1 MPHPPP
7 TAGLMSSLWPGP
19 KDGGG
24 LHLRSLERQFP
35 GGLRVDTCG
44 YVPAKR
50 DLVDRVFY
58 TDAFSFVVH
67 GTGSYTSGGRTWRV
81 RAPCVLTQRSDE
93 HFTYGPE
100 SEWEELWFSIDVGS
114 RDEVRRLG
122 LIDPRRPIWYIGEPE
137 PVLDQMRTLLGW
149 LARRDEPG
157 AADRIDRL
165 VELVVVES
173 LLRRSPGDLDERR
186 LAIRGVRAALE
197 SATHGDPDPVAL
209 AKAQGLAPA
218 TFRRWWQ
225 REVGVSPGKH
235 LLRLRLT
242 RACRLLVETDQDI
255 AAIAAQVGFAD
266 PLYFSRRFRQGMGQS
281 PSGYRERHQVWRK

>member
-1 MPHPPP
+1 
-7 TAGLMSSLWPGP
+7 MSSLWPGP

-157 AADRIDRL
+157 AAD
-165 VELVVVES
+165 
-173 LLRRSPGDLDERR
+173 PGGAGDEACGAEPGARC
-186 LAIRGVRAALE
+186 AEPQG
-197 SATHGDPDPVAL
+197 HGA
-209 AKAQGLAPA
+209 
-218 TFRRWWQ
+218 Q
-225 REVGVSPGKH
+225 RE
-235 LLRLRLT
+235 
-242 RACRLLVETDQDI
+242 
-255 AAIAAQVGFAD
+255 F
-266 PLYFSRRFRQGMGQS
+266 F
-281 PSGYRERHQVWRK
+281 RERLSTPNLPSNRSTDPRTHARDHGNDGA